1 MKKLLKYTLHTILF
15 LILWYLQMAVILYL
29 TIVLYGD
36 LRPNSLIA
44 IGGIITLFLSYRLVK
59 KINISK
65 LFSRTKKD
73 EKLEG
78 ETIITITEKKPSMIK
93 KLLSFLK
100 KYYKIISLV
109 IILVSVGVT
118 TFQFSDDLIPKSINP
133 PDPFD
138 WDDDN
143 HPTVKFSEVI
153 KSNDSLYYRRSDMSL
168 YTGRISG
175 RLPYFD
181 NFNGGD
187 GFYQETYLNG
197 KKHGVEGIYVEYIGF
212 DYLSYYKNGLK
223 HGKWETWNLEKRRSI
238 AQLTSRV
245 FYENGL
251 KQGEWKEWDK
261 DGNLIKHWIMKDD
274 IPIEKIVN

>member
-1 MKKLLKYTLHTILF
+1 MKKLLKYTLYTILF
-15 LILWYLQMAVILYL
+15 LIIWHLQMALVLYL
-29 TIVLYGD
+29 TIVLYGE

-73 EKLEG
+73 KKLEG

-100 KYYKIISLV
+100 KYYKIISLFT
-109 IILVSVGVT
+109 ILVSVGVT
-118 TFQFSDDLIPKSINP
+118 TFLFSDDLTPKSINP

-138 WDDDN
+138 WDDYN
-143 HPTVKFSEVI
+143 HPTALRSEVI
-153 KSNDSLYYRRSDMSL
+153 KSNDSLYYLRRDMSL
-168 YTGRISG
+168 YTGRIVSG
-175 RLPYFD
+175 SRY
-181 NFNGGD
+181 NN
-187 GFYQETYLNG
+187 FYQGTFLNG
-197 KKHGVEGIYVEYIGF
+197 KKHGVEGFNVDDFGF
-212 DYLSYYKNGLK
+212 KYLSYYKNGLK
-223 HGKWETWNLEKRRSI
+223 HGKWETWNIDEWRSVV
-238 AQLTSRV
+238 QLTSRV

-251 KQGEWKEWDK
+251 KQGDWKEWDK

>member
-1 MKKLLKYTLHTILF
+1 MKKLLKYTLNTILF
-15 LILWYLQMAVILYL
+15 LIIWHLQMAVILYL

-73 EKLEG
+73 VKLEG
-78 ETIITITEKKPSMIK
+78 ETIIAITEKRPSMIK

-118 TFQFSDDLIPKSINP
+118 TFLFSDDLIPKSINP

-138 WDDDN
+138 WDDYN
-143 HPTVKFSEVI
+143 HPTVKYSEVI
-153 KSNDSLYYRRSDMSL
+153 KSNDSLYYLRRDMSL
-168 YTGRISG
+168 YTGRIVSG
-175 RLPYFD
+175 SRY
-181 NFNGGD
+181 NN
-187 GFYQETYLNG
+187 FYQKTFLNG
-197 KKHGVEGIYVEYIGF
+197 KKHGVEGFNVDDLGF
-212 DYLSYYKNGLK
+212 KYLSYYKNGLK
-223 HGKWETWNLEKRRSI
+223 HGKWETWNLEERRSVV
-238 AQLTSRV
+238 QLTSRV